1 MSMHPPSPERTSPSG
16 PGQQRHGGFGPP
28 EFRTQH
34 SGFGTNALSRDR
46 LGVGSLVFFTV
57 SASAPMTVLA
67 GGVVATFAVSGVIGV
82 PLAFPILAL
91 ILALFAVGYGAMSR
105 HVVNAGV
112 FYAYIS
118 KGLGGAWGVAA
129 SFVALISYNAI
140 QIGLYGL
147 FGAATGG
154 FIDAKTGLNWSSW
167 RGASSPWLSSRF
179 SACSRLTSTL
189 DYWPFCWW
197 PKLSRSSCSMSGL
210 SHTRPA
216 AR

>member
-1 MSMHPPSPERTSPSG
+1 MSMYPITGANITSG
-16 PGQQRHGGFGPP
+16 PPPQRGGFGPP
-28 EFRTQH
+28 AG
-34 SGFGTNALSRDR
+34 SVGAGGFGTNALSRDR

-82 PLAFPILAL
+82 PLAFPILA
-91 ILALFAVGYGAMSR
+91 IVLALFAVGYGAMSR

-154 FIDAKTGLNWSSW
+154 FIDAKTRPELEMVGVGLH
-167 RGASSPWLSSRF
+167 RHGRRRVPR
-179 SACSRLTSTL
+179 SAQGRPQRLG
-189 DYWPFCWW
+189 C
-197 PKLSRSSCSMSGL
+197 
-210 SHTRPA
+210 
-216 AR
+216 